1 MNEIKEIYDC
11 GVIPVA
17 IIERAEDAVP
27 TAEAILSG
35 DVCTMEITFRTYAA
49 QKAIENVS
57 KSCPKMIVGAGTV
70 LSLEQCRQA
79 TDAGARFIVSP
90 GLNEKITAWC
100 LDRNIDVFPGCVT
113 PTEIMRAIDMGLN
126 VVKFFPANVYGGLAG
141 MKVLSAPFGSVKFIP
156 TGGIGG
162 ENLAEYLRAGFVYA
176 AGGSWLCGKK
186 DIAEG
191 NFDKIARLCGEAR
204 KTVME
209 VRS

>member
-1 MNEIKEIYDC
+1 MNRIKEIYDC

-17 IIERAEDAVP
+17 VIERAEDAVP
-27 TAEAILSG
+27 AAEAMLSG
-35 DVCTMEITFRTYAA
+35 GVCTMEITFRTDAA

-90 GLNEKITAWC
+90 GLDEKITAWC

-113 PTEIMRAIDMGLN
+113 PTEIMRSIDMGIN

-141 MKVLSAPFGSVKFIP
+141 MKALSGPFGSVKFIP
-156 TGGIGG
+156 TGGISG

-204 KTVME
+204 KTVTE